1 VPWDGGALYEGFHLS
16 GPHLPGYVFRSHSGS
31 INQHRHISSRNQVAM
46 LEAHEEK
53 SREGSDVRRV
63 PFFIVLVAVAC
74 ACIAILRPLLSV
86 IAWAAILTYV
96 SWPLYRW
103 VRRPLGRF
111 ESAAAFLM
119 TVILTCVVI
128 LPVLWL
134 LASVSNELIDAH
146 RIFASYLAGAPALPD
161 FIRGIPWLGDQLQQ
175 QFGRLA
181 GEPNALDAQ
190 IADWIQSWSSEL
202 AVLAGGVGR
211 SIGKLLLV
219 MFTVFFLYRD
229 GHRLLRQI
237 RIFVTRFFGDRLDS
251 YLATAGAMT
260 RAVMYGFLATAFA
273 QGVIAGI
280 GYAILGIHGAVLLG
294 ALTGALSVVPVLGTA
309 IVWGSVSVY
318 LLVTGR
324 LGSAARTSDRQRTS
338 PAAHQ
343 QRHPRALHHRHVWGH
358 RRRCRGR
365 ARRNFCRAR
374 HSGNRT
380 CRVAQMVGGSNVMN
394 SECAGA
400 VEDRCMTDGEPAR

>member
-1 VPWDGGALYEGFHLS
+1 MPSDGGALYEGFHLS
-16 GPHLPGYVFRSHSGS
+16 GRHLPGYVFRSDSGS
-31 INQHRHISSRNQVAM
+31 INEHRLISSRNQVAM
-46 LEAHEEK
+46 LDTQEEN
-53 SREGSDVRRV
+53 SREASDVRRV
-63 PFFIVLVAVAC
+63 PFFIVLVAVAG

-134 LASVSNELIDAH
+134 LASVSSELIDAH
-146 RIFASYLAGAPALPD
+146 RIFASYLAGAPALPE

-181 GEPNALDAQ
+181 GDPNALDAQ
-190 IADWIQSWSSEL
+190 IADWIQTWSSEL

-229 GHRLLRQI
+229 GHRFLSQI
-237 RIFVTRFFGDRLDS
+237 RVLVTRFFGDRLDS

-273 QGVIAGI
+273 QGLIAGI

-294 ALTGALSVVPVLGTA
+294 ALTGTLSVVPVLGTA

-318 LLVTGR
+318 LLVTGHLVKGIIMIAWGVLLVHPTDNVLR
-324 LGSAARTSDRQRTS
+324 PLLISNATHVPFIIVMFGVIGGVAAVGLVGIFVG
-338 PAAHQ
+338 PVILAIGLA
-343 QRHPRALHHRHVWGH
+343 VW
-358 RRRCRGR
+358 RKW
-365 ARRNFCRAR
+365 
-374 HSGNRT
+374 S
-380 CRVAQMVGGSNVMN
+380 
-394 SECAGA
+394 AGA
-400 VEDRCMTDGEPAR
+400 I